1 MKILRIFVPFLV
13 WASIVGPAC
22 AMKSVG
28 LFLPELTVATAPDGS
43 GILANIESNRDLS
56 DSEPSGLAGYLL
68 WAMVPAWAALLA
80 VICYQRWIWKTE
92 NERLQKRTGNQSLEI
107 NRLRF
112 KMDQIETEKA
122 AELLRAQL
130 LMELEISERELTE
143 ELRRS
148 EEKFRILFNFA
159 GDAIFIHYPDGKLI
173 ECNQRAHEYLG
184 YSREDLLER
193 NFLNLSPR
201 EYSETISQSLANLKE
216 SQNTFYETIHVSR
229 EGKTIPVEI
238 NSRLFEYQGEYA
250 VLSIA
255 RDITERKRAEE
266 EKAELAD
273 LLRQAQK
280 MEAIGCLAGGI
291 AHDFN
296 NILQAVL
303 GYTHLAMKKLP
314 PESVAHKHL
323 EKVDQAGQRAAEVV
337 QEMLTF
343 SRQSQKD
350 MRPIQLQPVVKE
362 VMKLLRGSLPSTIE
376 VRTQVDPGCPAVVA
390 NPTQIHQVLM
400 NLCINAYHAMR
411 DHGGELEVSL
421 VEVIVEPELVEE
433 HPDLHPGP
441 YVVLRVC
448 DTGHGMDQSTLLRIF
463 EPYFTTKSAG
473 EGTGLGLAMVH
484 GIVKIHGGA
493 VLADST
499 VGHGS
504 TFEVFLPVHTVES
517 TTSVI
522 EDIEI
527 DAPLGTERILVVDD
541 EQLIVNL
548 AEHSLGDMGYRVNG
562 YKSSTDALD
571 TFRANPSAFDVIVT
585 DQTMPHL
592 TGIELA
598 KEISKIRPGIPI
610 LLCTGYGESLMG
622 QNIQMSGICEVLKK
636 PFDEMVLARAIRRV
650 IGNQEVGR
658 RS

>member
-1 MKILRIFVPFLV
+1 MFVAFLV
-13 WASIVGPAC
+13 GASMAGPAC
-22 AMKSVG
+22 AMESVA
-28 LFLPELTVATAPDGS
+28 LFFSEWTTVAVQETAEIP
-43 GILANIESNRDLS
+43 ANTELS
-56 DSEPSGLAGYLL
+56 TNLSVAEPSGLCIYLFWGAGPVCVVLIL
-68 WAMVPAWAALLA
+68 VACHFMRIL
-80 VICYQRWIWKTE
+80 KSE
-92 NERLQKRTGNQSLEI
+92 NKRLRKRIENQSLEI

-112 KMDQIETEKA
+112 KIDQIETEKA

-130 LMELEISERELTE
+130 LMELEMSERELTE

-173 ECNQRAHEYLG
+173 ECNQRAQEYLG

-193 NFLNLSPR
+193 SFLNLSPG
-201 EYSETISQSLANLKE
+201 EYAETISKSLANLKE
-216 SQNTFYETIHVSR
+216 SQNTFYETVHITK
-229 EGKTIPVEI
+229 EGKAVPVEI

-303 GYTHLAMKKLP
+303 GYTHLAMRRLP
-314 PESVAHKHL
+314 TDTVAYKHL
-323 EKVDQAGQRAAEVV
+323 EKVNQAGQRAAEVV

-350 MRPIQLQPVVKE
+350 MRPTHLQPVVKE
-362 VMKLLRGSLPSTIE
+362 IMKLLRGSLPSTIE
-376 VRTQVDPGCPAVVA
+376 IETHIDPSCPAVMA

-411 DHGGELEVSL
+411 DHGGKLEVSL
-421 VEVIVEPELVEE
+421 MEVAVKPELAED
-433 HPDLHPGP
+433 HPDLHPGLH
-441 YVVLRVC
+441 VVLRVR
-448 DTGHGMDQSTLLRIF
+448 DTGHGMDQATMQRIF

-493 VLADST
+493 VLVDST
-499 VGHGS
+499 LGGGS
-504 TFEVFLPVHTVES
+504 TFEVFLPVHIAESSPPVVED
-517 TTSVI
+517 TEI
-522 EDIEI
+522 E
-527 DAPLGTERILVVDD
+527 AALGTERILVVDD

-548 AEHSLGDMGYRVNG
+548 AEHSLEEMGYRVNG
-562 YKSSTDALD
+562 YRSSMDALD
-571 TFRANPSAFDVIVT
+571 TFRANPSAFDVVVT

-598 KEISKIRPGIPI
+598 REISKIRPGIPI

-622 QNIQMSGICEVLKK
+622 QNIQMSGVCEILKK
-636 PFDEMVLARAIRRV
+636 PFDARALARAIRRAME
-650 IGNQEVGR
+650 NQEVGR
-658 RS
+658 RA

>member
-1 MKILRIFVPFLV
+1 MFVAFLV
-13 WASIVGPAC
+13 GASMAGPAC
-22 AMKSVG
+22 AMESVA
-28 LFLPELTVATAPDGS
+28 LFFSEWTIAAVHETAEIPANTV
-43 GILANIESNRDLS
+43 LS
-56 DSEPSGLAGYLL
+56 RNLSVAEPSGLCMYLF
-68 WAMVPAWAALLA
+68 WGAVPACVVLILVACHFVRIL
-80 VICYQRWIWKTE
+80 KSE
-92 NERLQKRTGNQSLEI
+92 NKRLRKRIENQSLEM

-112 KMDQIETEKA
+112 KIDQIETEKA

-130 LMELEISERELTE
+130 LMELEMSERELTE

-173 ECNQRAHEYLG
+173 ECNQRAQEYLG
-184 YSREDLLER
+184 YSRDDLLER
-193 NFLNLSPR
+193 SFLNLSPG
-201 EYSETISQSLANLKE
+201 EYAETISNSLANLKK
-216 SQNTFYETIHVSR
+216 SQNTFYETVHITKD
-229 EGKTIPVEI
+229 GKTIPVEI

-280 MEAIGCLAGGI
+280 MEAIGCLTGGI

-296 NILQAVL
+296 NILQAIL
-303 GYTHLAMKKLP
+303 GYTHLAMRRLP
-314 PESVAHKHL
+314 TDTVAYKHL

-343 SRQSQKD
+343 SRHSQKD
-350 MRPIQLQPVVKE
+350 MRPIHLQPVVKE
-362 VMKLLRGSLPSTIE
+362 VMKLLHGSLPSTIE
-376 VRTQVDPGCPAVVA
+376 IETHIDPSCPAVMA

-400 NLCINAYHAMR
+400 NLCVNAYHAMR
-411 DHGGELEVSL
+411 DHGGKLEISL
-421 VEVIVEPELVEE
+421 VEVEVKPEMAED

-441 YVVLRVC
+441 HVVLRIR
-448 DTGHGMDQSTLLRIF
+448 DTGCGMDQATMQRIF

-493 VLADST
+493 VLVDST
-499 VGHGS
+499 VGRGS
-504 TFEVFLPVHTVES
+504 TFEVLLPVHIAESSPPVVEN
-517 TTSVI
+517 TEI
-522 EDIEI
+522 E
-527 DAPLGTERILVVDD
+527 APLGTERILVVDD

-548 AEHSLGDMGYRVNG
+548 AEHSLEEMGYRVNG
-562 YKSSTDALD
+562 YRSSMDALD
-571 TFRANPSAFDVIVT
+571 TFRANPSAFDVVVT

-598 KEISKIRPGIPI
+598 REISKIRPGIPI
-610 LLCTGYGESLMG
+610 LLCTGYGESLIG
-622 QNIQMSGICEVLKK
+622 QNIQMSGICEILKK
-636 PFDEMVLARAIRRV
+636 PFDELALARAIRRAME
-650 IGNQEVGR
+650 NQEVGR
-658 RS
+658 RA